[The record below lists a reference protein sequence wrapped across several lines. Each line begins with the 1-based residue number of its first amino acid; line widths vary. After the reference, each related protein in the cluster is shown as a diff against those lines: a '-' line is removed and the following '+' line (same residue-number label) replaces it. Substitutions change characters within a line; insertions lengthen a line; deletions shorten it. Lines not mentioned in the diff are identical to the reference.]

1 MQVDFLSKIVTV
13 NEIWNDQFDPES
25 TVWKGFKISE
35 EEFVAIIFS
44 RVLIGCLRLS
54 ICRVERVQR
63 GSIVLS

>member
-25 TVWKGFKISE
+25 TVWKGFNIST

-54 ICRVERVQR
+54 IWRVERVQQ